1 MKHRLLFAVA
11 VAGAL
16 AAQASGQING
26 TGAGGY
32 LERGSRMFDDLNY
45 TGCIDQMR
53 ALERLTP
60 TPSQIE
66 EARRLTALS
75 ALHLGRED
83 ALTLIKAWIADYP
96 SSARREEMLAAV
108 GDWYFHR
115 ADYPAAVKAYAAVDS
130 RALDTST
137 AADVDY
143 RCAYSHLMLGETEQ
157 AMQGFSR
164 LTGSDRYRAAGAFY
178 RGYIEYADGDYP
190 TARVL
195 LKEAAADSEL
205 NEVAQ
210 YYIAQ
215 IDFAQGDYE
224 QALSLSRRLLK
235 SNAVEQFAPE
245 MNRIAGESLFNL
257 GREDEALPYLR
268 SYASTTDR
276 VRPSAFYILG
286 VGEYR
291 LGNYQAAIRS
301 LGHAATA
308 DDAMGQSANLI
319 LGQSY
324 LAQGNADGALMAF
337 EKAYR
342 MGFDRQVSETAM
354 YNYAVAKSEG
364 GRVPFG
370 NSVALFENF
379 LREYPQSEYADRV
392 RSYMISG
399 YMTDNDY
406 AAALRLLDA
415 MKRPTPESNKARQRA
430 LFALGTREYSSGRL
444 TEALDRFRR
453 AAAISGADQSIARQA
468 LLWEGACQYDL
479 ERYDAAARSLQAY
492 LKGARRGDANAVIA
506 RYNLG
511 YTRFAQADYK
521 AALADFRDVIAA
533 RPDNRMLAD
542 AYNRAADCLYY
553 GSDFAGAAEAYDKA
567 LDLNPD
573 AGDYALYQKAV
584 MSGLQRNHKEK
595 IGLISDLQRRYPSSS
610 LIPAAMLEKAAAYT
624 ALGDNTAA
632 LQAYDNLLRDYPSST
647 YARQGLLR
655 KAIASLSAGRRAEA
669 KEAYRHIIA
678 KYPTSEEAR
687 MAADDL
693 KRIYADDGRL
703 QEYSE
708 FIASVPDAPQT
719 EASEL
724 EALAFRSAESDYVTN
739 DRTERLADYL
749 RTYPG
754 GAHEPQALLL
764 MAKAAEAAGRD
775 DEALEYSTRLTD
787 RYPHADV
794 SEDALIIRAEAE
806 LAQDRGAA
814 ALQSYQRLEQ
824 SASSPRRLQQAR
836 IGVMRTAIMLDEN
849 AMALQAADQLLASSA
864 ENLTGMP
871 EVAYDRALALSRLGR
886 TAEAEKA
893 WSALAANPEE
903 EYGARAAV
911 SLAESQL
918 AAGHADK
925 ARATADALI
934 NANPP
939 HAYWLARGFIVLS
952 DALRAQGNSFEADEY
967 LRSLKSNYP
976 GTEAEIFEMIETRLN
991 QQKK

>member
-1 MKHRLLFAVA
+1 MKHSLLFAVA

-16 AAQASGQING
+16 TVQASGQING
-26 TGAGGY
+26 AGAAGY
-32 LERGSRMFDDLNY
+32 LERGFRMFDDLNY

-53 ALERLTP
+53 AMERLTP
-60 TPSQIE
+60 SPGQME

-75 ALHLGRED
+75 ALYLGHDD
-83 ALTLIKAWIADYP
+83 ALRLLQRWIADYP
-96 SSARREEMLAAV
+96 ASARREEMLAAV

-115 ADYPAAVKAYAAVDS
+115 SDYPAAVEAYGRVD
-130 RALDTST
+130 RDALDSYV

-143 RCAYSHLMLGETEQ
+143 RQAYSRLMLGDTEE

-164 LTGSDRYRAAGAFY
+164 LARSDRYRAAGAFY
-178 RGYIEYADGDYP
+178 RGYLEYAAGNYAA
-190 TARVL
+190 ARTL
-195 LKEAAADSEL
+195 FKEAAGNAEL
-205 NEVAQ
+205 NDVAQ
-210 YYIAQ
+210 YYLAQ
-215 IDFAQGDYE
+215 IDFVQGDFSG
-224 QALSLSRRLLK
+224 ALSLSRQLLK
-235 SNAVEQFAPE
+235 NDAVEQFAPE

-257 GREDEALPYLR
+257 GREEEALPYLR
-268 SYASTTDR
+268 RYASTTDR
-276 VRPSAFYILG
+276 IRPSAFYILG

-291 LGNYQAAIRS
+291 LGNYQAAIRR
-301 LGHAATA
+301 LGHAAA
-308 DDAMGQSANLI
+308 SDNAMGQSANLI

-324 LAQGNADGALMAF
+324 LAEGKADGALMAF

-342 MGFDRQVSETAM
+342 MGFDRNVSESAM

-406 AAALRLLDA
+406 QSALKLIDA
-415 MKRPTPESNKARQRA
+415 MNRPTPEANAARQRA

-453 AAAISGADQSIARQA
+453 AASISGADRSIARQS
-468 LLWEGACQYDL
+468 LLWEGICQYDL
-479 ERYDAAARSLQAY
+479 ERYDAAVRSLEAY
-492 LKGARRGDANAVIA
+492 LKESRRGDPNTVIA

-511 YTRFAQADYK
+511 YARFSQADYK
-521 AALADFRDVIAA
+521 AALTDFRDVIAA

-553 GSDFAGAAEAYDKA
+553 GSDFAGAADAYDKA
-567 LDLNPD
+567 FALNPE

-584 MSGLQRNHKEK
+584 MSGLQRNHKQK
-595 IGLISDLQRRYPSSS
+595 IELISDLCRRYPTSS
-610 LIPAAMLEKAAAYT
+610 LIPAAMLEQADAYT
-624 ALGDNTAA
+624 AVGDNNAA
-632 LQAYDNLLRDYPSST
+632 LKAYDNLLRDYPAST
-647 YARQGLLR
+647 YARQGMLR
-655 KAIASLSAGRRAEA
+655 KAIASLSAGRRKEA
-669 KEAYRHIIA
+669 KDSYRQIISS
-678 KYPTSEEAR
+678 YPTSEEAR

-693 KRIYADDGRL
+693 KRIYADEGKL

-724 EALAFRSAESDYVTN
+724 EALAFRAAESDYVAN

-754 GAHEPQALLL
+754 GVHEPQALLL

-775 DEALEYSTRLTD
+775 AEALEYATRLTD

-806 LAQDRGAA
+806 LAQGRGAA
-814 ALQSYQRLEQ
+814 SLESYRRLEQ

-836 IGVMRTAIMLDEN
+836 LGVMRTALMLDEN
-849 AMALQAADQLLASSA
+849 ATALEAADRLLSSSA
-864 ENLTGMP
+864 ENLTGLQ
-871 EVAYDRALALSRLGR
+871 EISYDRALALSRLGR
-886 TAEAEKA
+886 NDEAEAA
-893 WSALAANPEE
+893 WALLAASPED

-918 AAGHADK
+918 RSGNAEK

-952 DALRAQGNSFEADEY
+952 DALRAQGNGFEADEY

-976 GTEAEIFEMIETRLN
+976 GTEAEIFDMIDSRLK
-991 QQKK
+991 QQQ

>member
-1 MKHRLLFAVA
+1 MKHSLLFAVA

-16 AAQASGQING
+16 TVQASGQING
-26 TGAGGY
+26 AGAAGY

-53 ALERLTP
+53 AMERLTP
-60 TPSQIE
+60 SPGQME

-75 ALHLGRED
+75 ALHLGHDD
-83 ALTLIKAWIADYP
+83 ALQLLQRWIADYP
-96 SSARREEMLAAV
+96 ASARREEILAAV

-115 ADYPAAVKAYAAVDS
+115 SDYPAAVEAYGRVD
-130 RALDTST
+130 RDALDSYV

-143 RCAYSHLMLGETEQ
+143 RQAYSRLMLGDTEE

-164 LTGSDRYRAAGAFY
+164 LARSDRYRAAGAFY
-178 RGYIEYADGDYP
+178 RGYLEYAAGNYAA
-190 TARVL
+190 ARTL
-195 LKEAAADSEL
+195 FKEAAGNAEL
-205 NEVAQ
+205 NDVAQ
-210 YYIAQ
+210 YYLAQ
-215 IDFAQGDYE
+215 IDFVQGDFSG
-224 QALSLSRRLLK
+224 ALSLSRQLLK
-235 SNAVEQFAPE
+235 NDAVEQFAPE

-257 GREDEALPYLR
+257 GREEEALPYLR
-268 SYASTTDR
+268 RYASTTDR
-276 VRPSAFYILG
+276 IRPSAFYILG

-301 LGHAATA
+301 LGHAASS

-324 LAQGNADGALMAF
+324 LAEGNADGALMAF

-342 MGFDRQVSETAM
+342 MGFDRNVSESAM

-406 AAALRLLDA
+406 QSALKLIDA
-415 MKRPTPESNKARQRA
+415 MNRPTPEANAARQRA

-453 AAAISGADQSIARQA
+453 AASISGADRSIARQS
-468 LLWEGACQYDL
+468 LLWEGICQYDL
-479 ERYDAAARSLQAY
+479 ERYDAAVRSLEAY
-492 LKGARRGDANAVIA
+492 LKEARRGDPNTVIA

-511 YTRFAQADYK
+511 YARFSQADYK
-521 AALADFRDVIAA
+521 AALTDFRDVIAA

-553 GSDFAGAAEAYDKA
+553 GSDFAGAADAYDKA
-567 LDLNPD
+567 FALNPE

-584 MSGLQRNHKEK
+584 MSGLQRNHKQK
-595 IGLISDLQRRYPSSS
+595 IELISDLCSRYPTSS
-610 LIPAAMLEKAAAYT
+610 LIPAAMLEQADAYT
-624 ALGDNTAA
+624 AVGDNNAA
-632 LQAYDNLLRDYPSST
+632 LKAYDNLLRDYPAST
-647 YARQGLLR
+647 YARQGMLR
-655 KAIASLSAGRRAEA
+655 KAIASLSAGRRKEA
-669 KEAYRHIIA
+669 KDAYRQIISS
-678 KYPTSEEAR
+678 YPTSEEAR

-693 KRIYADDGRL
+693 KRIYADEGKL

-724 EALAFRSAESDYVTN
+724 EALAFRAAESDYVAN

-754 GAHEPQALLL
+754 GVHEPQALLL

-775 DEALEYSTRLTD
+775 AEALEYATRLTD

-806 LAQDRGAA
+806 LAQGRGAA
-814 ALQSYQRLEQ
+814 SLESYRRLEQ

-836 IGVMRTAIMLDEN
+836 LGVMRTALMLDEN
-849 AMALQAADQLLASSA
+849 ATALEAADRLLSSSA
-864 ENLTGMP
+864 ENLTGLQ
-871 EVAYDRALALSRLGR
+871 EISYDRALALSRLGR
-886 TAEAEKA
+886 NDEAEAA
-893 WSALAANPEE
+893 WALLAASPEE

-918 AAGHADK
+918 RSGNAEK

-952 DALRAQGNSFEADEY
+952 DALRAQGNGFEADEY

-976 GTEAEIFEMIETRLN
+976 GTEAEIFDMIDSRLK
-991 QQKK
+991 QQQ

>member
-1 MKHRLLFAVA
+1 MKHSLLFAVA

-16 AAQASGQING
+16 TVQASGQING
-26 TGAGGY
+26 AGAAGY

-53 ALERLTP
+53 AMERLTP
-60 TPSQIE
+60 SPGQME

-75 ALHLGRED
+75 ALHLGHDD
-83 ALTLIKAWIADYP
+83 ALQLLQRWIADYP
-96 SSARREEMLAAV
+96 ASARREEILAAV

-115 ADYPAAVKAYAAVDS
+115 SDYPAAVEAYGRVD
-130 RALDTST
+130 RDALDSYV

-143 RCAYSHLMLGETEQ
+143 RQAYSRLMLGDTEE

-164 LTGSDRYRAAGAFY
+164 LARSDRYRAAGAFY
-178 RGYIEYADGDYP
+178 RGYLEYAAGNYAA
-190 TARVL
+190 ARTL
-195 LKEAAADSEL
+195 FKEAAGNAEL
-205 NEVAQ
+205 NDVAQ
-210 YYIAQ
+210 YYLAQ
-215 IDFAQGDYE
+215 IDFVQGDFSG
-224 QALSLSRRLLK
+224 ALSLSRQLLK
-235 SNAVEQFAPE
+235 NDAVEQFAPE

-257 GREDEALPYLR
+257 GREEEALPYLR
-268 SYASTTDR
+268 RYASTTDR
-276 VRPSAFYILG
+276 IRPSAFYILG

-301 LGHAATA
+301 LGHAASS

-324 LAQGNADGALMAF
+324 LAEGNADGALMAF

-342 MGFDRQVSETAM
+342 MGFDRNVSESAM

-406 AAALRLLDA
+406 QSALKLIDA
-415 MKRPTPESNKARQRA
+415 MNRPTPEANAARQRA

-453 AAAISGADQSIARQA
+453 AASISGADRSIARQS
-468 LLWEGACQYDL
+468 LLWEGICQYDL
-479 ERYDAAARSLQAY
+479 ERYDAAVRSLEAY
-492 LKGARRGDANAVIA
+492 LKEARRGDPNTVIA

-511 YTRFAQADYK
+511 YARFSQADYK
-521 AALADFRDVIAA
+521 AALTDFRDVIAA

-553 GSDFAGAAEAYDKA
+553 SSDFAGAADAYDKA
-567 LDLNPD
+567 FALNPE

-584 MSGLQRNHKEK
+584 MSGLQRNHKQK
-595 IGLISDLQRRYPSSS
+595 IELISDLCSRYPTSS
-610 LIPAAMLEKAAAYT
+610 LIPAAMLEQADAYT
-624 ALGDNTAA
+624 AVGDNNAA
-632 LQAYDNLLRDYPSST
+632 LKAYDNLLRDYPAST
-647 YARQGLLR
+647 YARQGMLR
-655 KAIASLSAGRRAEA
+655 KAIASLSAGRRKEA
-669 KEAYRHIIA
+669 KDAYRQIISS
-678 KYPTSEEAR
+678 YPTSEEAR

-693 KRIYADDGRL
+693 KRIYADEGKL

-724 EALAFRSAESDYVTN
+724 EALAFRAAESDYVAN

-754 GAHEPQALLL
+754 GVHEPQALLL

-775 DEALEYSTRLTD
+775 AEALEYATRLTD

-806 LAQDRGAA
+806 LAQGRGAA
-814 ALQSYQRLEQ
+814 SLESYRRLEQ

-836 IGVMRTAIMLDEN
+836 LGVMRTALMLDEN
-849 AMALQAADQLLASSA
+849 ATALEAADRLLSSSA
-864 ENLTGMP
+864 ENLTGLQ
-871 EVAYDRALALSRLGR
+871 EISYDRALALSRLGR
-886 TAEAEKA
+886 NDEAETA
-893 WSALAANPEE
+893 WALLAASPEE

-918 AAGHADK
+918 RSGNAEK

-952 DALRAQGNSFEADEY
+952 DALRAQGNGFEADEY

-976 GTEAEIFEMIETRLN
+976 GTEAEIFDMIDSRLK
-991 QQKK
+991 QQQ

>member
-1 MKHRLLFAVA
+1 MKHSLLLAVA

-26 TGAGGY
+26 AGAAGY

-45 TGCIDQMR
+45 TGCMDQMR
-53 ALERLTP
+53 AMERLTP
-60 TPSQIE
+60 SPDQVE

-75 ALHLGRED
+75 ALHLGHDD
-83 ALTLIKAWIADYP
+83 ALKLIRKWIADYP
-96 SSARREEMLAAV
+96 ASDRREEMLAAV

-115 ADYPAAVKAYAAVDS
+115 ADYPAAVEAYGRVG
-130 RALDTST
+130 RNALDSST

-143 RCAYSHLMLGETEQ
+143 RQAYSRLMLGDTEE
-157 AMQGFSR
+157 AMQGFKR
-164 LTGSDRYRAAGAFY
+164 LAGSDRYRAAGAFY
-178 RGYIEYADGDYP
+178 RGYLEYAAGNYSE
-190 TARVL
+190 ARSL
-195 LKEAAADSEL
+195 FREASGNAEL
-205 NEVAQ
+205 NDVAQ
-210 YYIAQ
+210 YYLAQ
-215 IDFAQGDYE
+215 IDFAQGDFAG
-224 QALSLSRRLLK
+224 ALSLSRQLLK
-235 SNAVEQFAPE
+235 NDAVEQFAPE

-268 SYASTTDR
+268 RYASTTDR
-276 VRPSAFYILG
+276 IRPSAFYILG

-301 LGHAATA
+301 LGHAASS

-324 LAQGNADGALMAF
+324 LAEGNADGALMAF

-342 MGFDRQVSETAM
+342 MGFDRKVSESAM

-379 LREYPQSEYADRV
+379 LREYPKSEYADRV

-406 AAALRLLDA
+406 LAALKLLDA
-415 MKRPTPESNKARQRA
+415 MNRPTPEANAARQRA

-453 AAAISGADQSIARQA
+453 AASISGADRSIARQA
-468 LLWEGACQYDL
+468 LLWEGICQYDL

-492 LKGARRGDANAVIA
+492 LQDARRGDSNAVIA

-511 YTRFAQADYK
+511 YARFAQADYK
-521 AALADFRDVIAA
+521 GALADFRDVIAA

-567 LDLNPD
+567 FGLNPE

-584 MSGLQRNHKEK
+584 MSGLQRNHKQK
-595 IGLISDLQRRYPSSS
+595 IDLISDLCSRYPTSS
-610 LIPAAMLEKAAAYT
+610 LIPAAMLEQADAYT
-624 ALGDNTAA
+624 AVGDNNAA
-632 LQAYDNLLRDYPSST
+632 LKAYDNLLRDYPAST

-655 KAIASLSAGRRAEA
+655 KAIASLSAGRRKEA
-669 KEAYRHIIA
+669 KEAYRHVISS
-678 KYPTSEEAR
+678 YPTSEEAR

-693 KRIYADDGRL
+693 KRIYADEGRL

-724 EALAFRSAESDYVTN
+724 EALAFRAAESDYVTN

-754 GAHEPQALLL
+754 GVHEPQALLL

-775 DEALEYSTRLTD
+775 TEALDYATRLTD

-806 LAQDRGAA
+806 LSQGRGAA
-814 ALQSYQRLEQ
+814 ALESYRRLEQ

-836 IGVMRTAIMLDEN
+836 IGVMRTALMLDEN
-849 AMALQAADQLLASSA
+849 ATALEAADRLLASSA
-864 ENLTGMP
+864 ENLTGLP
-871 EVAYDRALALSRLGR
+871 EISYDRALALSRLGR
-886 TAEAEKA
+886 NDEAEAA
-893 WSALAANPEE
+893 WTLLAANPEE

-918 AAGHADK
+918 KSGNAEK

-952 DALRAQGNSFEADEY
+952 DALRAQGNGFEADEY

-976 GTEAEIFEMIETRLN
+976 GTEAEIFDMIESRLK
-991 QQKK
+991 QQQ

>member
-1 MKHRLLFAVA
+1 MKHSLLFAVA

-16 AAQASGQING
+16 TVQASGQING
-26 TGAGGY
+26 AGAAGY

-53 ALERLTP
+53 AMERLTP
-60 TPSQIE
+60 SPGQME

-75 ALHLGRED
+75 ALHLGHDD
-83 ALTLIKAWIADYP
+83 ALQLLQRWIADYP
-96 SSARREEMLAAV
+96 ASARREEMLAAV

-115 ADYPAAVKAYAAVDS
+115 SDYPAAVEAYGRVD
-130 RALDTST
+130 RDVLDSYV

-143 RCAYSHLMLGETEQ
+143 RQAYSRLMLGDTEE

-164 LTGSDRYRAAGAFY
+164 LARSDRYRAAGAFY
-178 RGYIEYADGDYP
+178 RGYLEYAAGNYAA
-190 TARVL
+190 ARTL
-195 LKEAAADSEL
+195 FKEAAGNAEL
-205 NEVAQ
+205 NDVAQ
-210 YYIAQ
+210 YYLAQ
-215 IDFAQGDYE
+215 IDFVQGDFSG
-224 QALSLSRRLLK
+224 ALSLSRQLLK
-235 SNAVEQFAPE
+235 NDAVEQFAPE

-257 GREDEALPYLR
+257 GREEEALPYLR
-268 SYASTTDR
+268 RYASTTDR
-276 VRPSAFYILG
+276 IRPSAFYILG

-301 LGHAATA
+301 LGHAASS

-324 LAQGNADGALMAF
+324 LAEGNADGALMAF

-342 MGFDRQVSETAM
+342 MGFDRNVSESAM

-406 AAALRLLDA
+406 QSALKLIDA
-415 MKRPTPESNKARQRA
+415 MNRPTPEANAARQRA

-444 TEALDRFRR
+444 TDALDRFRR
-453 AAAISGADQSIARQA
+453 AASISGADRSIARQS
-468 LLWEGACQYDL
+468 LLWEGICQYDL
-479 ERYDAAARSLQAY
+479 ERYDAAVRSLEAY
-492 LKGARRGDANAVIA
+492 LKEARRGDPNTVIA

-511 YTRFAQADYK
+511 YARFSQADYK
-521 AALADFRDVIAA
+521 AALTDFRDVIAA

-553 GSDFAGAAEAYDKA
+553 GSDFAGAADAYDKA
-567 LDLNPD
+567 FALNPE

-584 MSGLQRNHKEK
+584 MSGLQRNHKQK
-595 IGLISDLQRRYPSSS
+595 IELISDLCSRYPTSS
-610 LIPAAMLEKAAAYT
+610 LIPAAMLEQADAYT
-624 ALGDNTAA
+624 AVGDNNAA
-632 LQAYDNLLRDYPSST
+632 LKAYDNLLRDYPAST
-647 YARQGLLR
+647 YARQGMLR
-655 KAIASLSAGRRAEA
+655 KAIASLSAGRRKEA
-669 KEAYRHIIA
+669 KDAYRQIISS
-678 KYPTSEEAR
+678 YPTSEEAR

-693 KRIYADDGRL
+693 KRIYADEGKL
-703 QEYSE
+703 QEYSD

-724 EALAFRSAESDYVTN
+724 EALAFRAAESDYVAN

-754 GAHEPQALLL
+754 GVHEPQALLL
-764 MAKAAEAAGRD
+764 MAKASEAAGRD
-775 DEALEYSTRLTD
+775 AEALEYATRLTD

-806 LAQDRGAA
+806 LAQGRGAA
-814 ALQSYQRLEQ
+814 SLESYRRLEQ

-836 IGVMRTAIMLDEN
+836 LGVMRTALMLDEN
-849 AMALQAADQLLASSA
+849 ATALEAADRLLSSSA
-864 ENLTGMP
+864 ENLTGLQ
-871 EVAYDRALALSRLGR
+871 EISYDRALALSRLGR
-886 TAEAEKA
+886 NDEAEAA
-893 WSALAANPEE
+893 WALLAASPEE

-918 AAGHADK
+918 RSGNAEK

-952 DALRAQGNSFEADEY
+952 DALRAQGNGFEADEY

-976 GTEAEIFEMIETRLN
+976 GTEAEIFDMIDSRLK
-991 QQKK
+991 QQQ

>member
-1 MKHRLLFAVA
+1 MKHSLLFAVA

-16 AAQASGQING
+16 TVQASGQING
-26 TGAGGY
+26 AGAAGY

-53 ALERLTP
+53 AMERLTP
-60 TPSQIE
+60 SPGQME

-75 ALHLGRED
+75 VLHLGHDD
-83 ALTLIKAWIADYP
+83 ALQLLQRWIADYP
-96 SSARREEMLAAV
+96 ASARREEMLAAV

-115 ADYPAAVKAYAAVDS
+115 SDYPAAVEAYGCVD
-130 RALDTST
+130 RDALDSYV

-143 RCAYSHLMLGETEQ
+143 RQAYSRLMLGDTEE

-164 LTGSDRYRAAGAFY
+164 LARSDRYRAAGAFY
-178 RGYIEYADGDYP
+178 RGYLEYAAGNYAA
-190 TARVL
+190 ARTL
-195 LKEAAADSEL
+195 FKEAAGNAEL
-205 NEVAQ
+205 NDVAQ
-210 YYIAQ
+210 YYLAQ
-215 IDFAQGDYE
+215 IDFVQGDFSG
-224 QALSLSRRLLK
+224 ALSLSRQLLK
-235 SNAVEQFAPE
+235 NDAVEQFAPE

-257 GREDEALPYLR
+257 GREEEALPYLR
-268 SYASTTDR
+268 RYASTTDR
-276 VRPSAFYILG
+276 IRPSAFYILG

-301 LGHAATA
+301 LGHAASS

-324 LAQGNADGALMAF
+324 LAGGNADGALMAF

-342 MGFDRQVSETAM
+342 MGFDRNVSESAM

-406 AAALRLLDA
+406 QSALKLIDA
-415 MKRPTPESNKARQRA
+415 MNRPTPEANAARQRA

-453 AAAISGADQSIARQA
+453 AASISGADRSIARQS
-468 LLWEGACQYDL
+468 LLWEGICQYDL
-479 ERYDAAARSLQAY
+479 ERYDAAVRSLEAY
-492 LKGARRGDANAVIA
+492 LKEARRGDPNTVIA

-511 YTRFAQADYK
+511 YARFSQADYK
-521 AALADFRDVIAA
+521 AALTDFRDVIAA

-553 GSDFAGAAEAYDKA
+553 GSDFAGAADAYDKA
-567 LDLNPD
+567 FALNPE

-584 MSGLQRNHKEK
+584 MSGLQRNHKQK
-595 IGLISDLQRRYPSSS
+595 IELISDLCNRYPTSS
-610 LIPAAMLEKAAAYT
+610 LIPAAMLEQADAYT
-624 ALGDNTAA
+624 AVGDNNAA
-632 LQAYDNLLRDYPSST
+632 LKAYDNLLRDYPAST
-647 YARQGLLR
+647 YARQGMLR
-655 KAIASLSAGRRAEA
+655 KAIASLSAGRRKEA
-669 KEAYRHIIA
+669 KDAYRQIISS
-678 KYPTSEEAR
+678 YPTSEEAR

-693 KRIYADDGRL
+693 KRIYADEGRL

-724 EALAFRSAESDYVTN
+724 EALAFRAAESDYVAN

-754 GAHEPQALLL
+754 GVHEPQALLL

-775 DEALEYSTRLTD
+775 AEALEYATRLTD

-806 LAQDRGAA
+806 LAQGRGAA
-814 ALQSYQRLEQ
+814 SLESYRRLEQ

-836 IGVMRTAIMLDEN
+836 LGVMRTALMLDEN
-849 AMALQAADQLLASSA
+849 ATALEAADRLLSSSA
-864 ENLTGMP
+864 ENLTGLQ
-871 EVAYDRALALSRLGR
+871 EISYDRALALSRLGR
-886 TAEAEKA
+886 NDEAEAA
-893 WSALAANPEE
+893 WALLAASPEE

-918 AAGHADK
+918 RSGNAEK

-952 DALRAQGNSFEADEY
+952 DALRAQGNGFEADEY

-976 GTEAEIFEMIETRLN
+976 GTEAEIFDMIDSRLK
-991 QQKK
+991 QQQ